1 MSRFLKCCCIF
12 AATIIITTMCLFP
25 APKYIVKADDIPST
39 GIPSP
44 EAPITDS
51 PSSETPSAD
60 TPSSDTSSQ
69 PAPPPPEEPPTPTE
83 MPLENKKG
91 YINASNVN
99 IREGYTTDSS
109 ILGKVSNDYVTP
121 VSYVVVGEE
130 TWYKITYR
138 DITGFVHGDYI
149 IVINIVEP
157 AGDFAAQ
164 LETFP
169 AGYRDSLV
177 ALHSMYP
184 NWNFVADYVE
194 YDFWDSVHQQT
205 LGHRKLVS
213 MSDGISWRSMGAGNY
228 DWTTGAWTQSSGS
241 WTDASKEVIAYYMDP
256 RNFLTINGV
265 FIFAQQSFDAN
276 TQTAEGVQK
285 IIAGTFLENGYIDE
299 NDTAFGGSYVNV
311 IMEAARLSGVN
322 PYVLASTIIIEQGV
336 NGTSPLISGEYGFY
350 NFFNYGA
357 TGDDVIGNGI
367 AYAQKSGWNTR
378 SAAIIGGARKYGSG
392 YIGVGQDT
400 YYYKNFDILDSEP
413 YTHQYAQSIYDAKA
427 SSTKLRA
434 YYSDK
439 PDSSL
444 TFRIPVYKNMPDA
457 APTQPVET
465 DKLNNYYFTSI
476 SAFGLNPQFS
486 MYTQSYTMSVTGDTT
501 INVAVPDTAA
511 YVGEASYALKAGENA
526 VVLTVRSQTGYD
538 NYYTIYIT
546 ASADCTL
553 TVSTEGR
560 AVLRGDANGDGG
572 IDIIDLAAVRM
583 HILGIRILTD
593 NFFSGGDANGDGNID
608 IIDLAAVRMHILGL
622 INLQ

>member
-1 MSRFLKCCCIF
+1 MSRFLKCCCIL
-12 AATIIITTMCLFP
+12 AATVIFTTVCLFP
-25 APKYIVKADDIPST
+25 TPKYIVKADDL
-39 GIPSP
+39 
-44 EAPITDS
+44 
-51 PSSETPSAD
+51 
-60 TPSSDTSSQ
+60 SSQ
-69 PAPPPPEEPPTPTE
+69 NEPPAPQEPVVPTE
-83 MPLENKKG
+83 IPLENKRG
-91 YINASNVN
+91 YINATNVN
-99 IREGYTTDSS
+99 IRESYTTESN

-130 TWYKITYR
+130 TWYKIVYR
-138 DITGFVHGDYI
+138 DMTGFVHGDYI

-157 AGDFAAQ
+157 VGDFAAQ
-164 LETFP
+164 LATFP
-169 AGYRDSLV
+169 AGYHDSLI

-194 YDFWDSVHQQT
+194 YDFWDSVYQQT
-205 LGHRKLVS
+205 LDHRKLVS
-213 MSDGISWRSMGAGNY
+213 MSDGISWRSMGPDNY
-228 DWTTGAWTQSSGS
+228 DWSTGVWTQSSGS

-256 RNFLTINGV
+256 RNFLTINGI

-285 IIAGTFLENGYIDE
+285 IIAGTFLENGYTDE

-336 NGTSPLISGEYGFY
+336 NGTSPLISGEHGFY

-357 TGDDVIGNGI
+357 SGDDVIGNGI
-367 AYAQKSGWNTR
+367 AYAQKEGWNTR

-427 SSTKLRA
+427 SSTKLRT

-457 APTQPVET
+457 APTQPAET

-476 SAFGLNPQFS
+476 SAFGLTPAFS
-486 MYTQSYTMSVTGDTT
+486 MYTQNYTMSVTGDTT
-501 INVAVPDTAA
+501 INVAVPDTAT
-511 YVGEASYALKAGENA
+511 YSGESSYQLTAGQNTIALKVKAQSGYEN
-526 VVLTVRSQTGYD
+526 T
-538 NYYTIYIT
+538 YTISIN
-546 ASADCTL
+546 SSVDCVL

-560 AVLRGDANGDGG
+560 AVLRGDANGDSG
-572 IDIIDLAAVRM
+572 IDIIDLAAIRM
-583 HILGIRILTD
+583 HILGIRVLTD
-593 NFFSGGDANGDGNID
+593 NFFAGGDANGDGNID
-608 IIDLAAVRMHILGL
+608 IIDLAAVRMSILGL
-622 INLQ
+622 ISLQ